1 MAADLRTKTFH
12 SGVLLLGAAF
22 LPWLAWVFWLGRNDP
37 SIDPAAHHKWLMR
50 IVVAFAAGAL
60 ASVTASIL
68 LLFGTGW
75 KRVVGVVVGMLW
87 LLFYVAQLLVGD

>member
-1 MAADLRTKTFH
+1 
-12 SGVLLLGAAF
+12 
-22 LPWLAWVFWLGRNDP
+22 
-37 SIDPAAHHKWLMR
+37 MR